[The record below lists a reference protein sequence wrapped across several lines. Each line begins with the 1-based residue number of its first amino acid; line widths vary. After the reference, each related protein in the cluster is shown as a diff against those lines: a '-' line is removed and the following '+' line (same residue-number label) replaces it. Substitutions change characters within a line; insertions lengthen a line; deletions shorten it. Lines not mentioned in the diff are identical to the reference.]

1 MTIRLLSAA
10 LVAGFLAACV
20 ASGLQ
25 FALTSR
31 LILEAETYENH
42 AAETHAALAPL
53 PGLIVLA
60 AHAEHDHG
68 KAPERT
74 AEAEEWQP
82 APGLPRL
89 AFTALATL
97 VTGVGYALLL
107 GAVLLATGRT
117 ITRGEA
123 LRFAIGGFVA
133 ASLAP
138 AVGLPPELP
147 GMGGA
152 ALEVRQ
158 GWWVVTVVATAAGL
172 YFAVIRG
179 GALALAA
186 GLALI
191 VAPHVWGAPHVT
203 ESGALPPALAAQ
215 FAARSLAIGFAFWVA
230 LGLAFG
236 WAWDWVARPAEG
248 TLRPEAAR

>member
-10 LVAGFLAACV
+10 LVAGFLAAFV

-42 AAETHAALAPL
+42 AALAPA
-53 PGLIVLA
+53 PALIVRA
-60 AHAEHDHG
+60 AHSEHQHG
-68 KAPERT
+68 GGA

-117 ITRGEA
+117 VTRSEA
-123 LRFAIGGFVA
+123 LRFAIGGFIA

-152 ALEVRQ
+152 ALEARQ
-158 GWWVVTVVATAAGL
+158 GWWLVTALATASGL
-172 YFAVIRG
+172 FLAVIRG
-179 GALALAA
+179 GALATAA

-215 FAARSLAIGFAFWVA
+215 FAARSLAIGFVFWTV
-230 LGLAFG
+230 LGLGFG
-236 WAWDWVARPAEG
+236 WAWDWVAR
-248 TLRPEAAR
+248 RPEGAR